1 MIKGN
6 LKTLKTVISNYNFIT
21 LEAPNECYGN
31 LMIDTDDGEVWTDEF
46 CDFTHNEYKVYNDD
60 AIHDVIQDFRWANPC
75 WEKMRKMLISQG
87 VDIGDKLAANIADL
101 KKQGVSQEEICNEL
115 DISNKVYNAHSEY
128 TKGEYNLPSDK
139 LSRNARNLR
148 RFRAK

>member
-6 LKTLKTVISNYNFIT
+6 LETLKTVISNYNFIT

-60 AIHDVIQDFRWANPC
+60 AIHDVIQDYRWENPC
-75 WEKMRKMLISQG
+75 WENMYPRKYS
-87 VDIGDKLAANIADL
+87 V
-101 KKQGVSQEEICNEL
+101 EEIVKFCKKYYGVEF
-115 DISNKVYNAHSEY
+115 I
-128 TKGEYNLPSDK
+128 
-139 LSRNARNLR
+139 
-148 RFRAK
+148 